1 MMKKIGMMMVA
12 ALVALTSVSCNETN
26 TEYWS
31 DSTFVKVE
39 GTSGAITYRTD
50 DGKMLTQ
57 QDAKVQMPTSLQWGD
72 RMLILY
78 SPVEVSQS
86 YGGTYITLYGYVR
99 FDYANT
105 AVVQGTTTEYSN
117 ATLDIYDY
125 NYWPNSIVH
134 LTRDV
139 LDISLIYYCTEKSTH
154 AFTLVLDEQKPTTDR
169 NYLRLEICHK
179 SSATEETGKEACVGY
194 YTFDFSEFADYI
206 DSTEGVEFFMKGAT
220 EDETQTRVYPWSTF
234 GL

>member
-31 DSTFVKVE
+31 DSTFVTVE

-78 SPVEVSQS
+78 SP
-86 YGGTYITLYGYVR
+86 
-99 FDYANT
+99 
-105 AVVQGTTTEYSN
+105 
-117 ATLDIYDY
+117 
-125 NYWPNSIVH
+125 
-134 LTRDV
+134 
-139 LDISLIYYCTEKSTH
+139 
-154 AFTLVLDEQKPTTDR
+154 
-169 NYLRLEICHK
+169 
-179 SSATEETGKEACVGY
+179 
-194 YTFDFSEFADYI
+194 
-206 DSTEGVEFFMKGAT
+206 
-220 EDETQTRVYPWSTF
+220 
-234 GL
+234 